1 MSHTDEEKLCERTY
15 GNFLSHTEK
24 EGKRGERETQMDYI
38 FPPLSQLKNIPCQFH
53 THSRLLPKT
62 HTLWVSEISLS
73 SIFLLLFA
81 CKYFHLSF
89 FFFPFLSFAIA
100 YRNKN
105 IYNPNAYKYMH
116 ATCDYLH
123 IILVYESVCVC
134 FTWLR
139 VAEYSGLTGRKGTAL
154 RSVTRVLW
162 FWVVSH
168 TGDTNMKH
176 KNKSVCVCVC
186 LYANG
191 CVRSRTWAATPS
203 THTCI
208 LT

>member
-1 MSHTDEEKLCERTY
+1 MFTLMSHTDEEKLCERTY

-89 FFFPFLSFAIA
+89 FFLFFSQFCHCLQEQKYLQPKRIQVYARNLWLST
-100 YRNKN
+100 
-105 IYNPNAYKYMH
+105 YN
-116 ATCDYLH
+116 LGVW
-123 IILVYESVCVC
+123 ISVCMFYLVAC
-134 FTWLR
+134 GR
-139 VAEYSGLTGRKGTAL
+139 VFRID
-154 RSVTRVLW
+154 R
-162 FWVVSH
+162 
-168 TGDTNMKH
+168 
-176 KNKSVCVCVC
+176 
-186 LYANG
+186 
-191 CVRSRTWAATPS
+191 
-203 THTCI
+203 
-208 LT
+208 